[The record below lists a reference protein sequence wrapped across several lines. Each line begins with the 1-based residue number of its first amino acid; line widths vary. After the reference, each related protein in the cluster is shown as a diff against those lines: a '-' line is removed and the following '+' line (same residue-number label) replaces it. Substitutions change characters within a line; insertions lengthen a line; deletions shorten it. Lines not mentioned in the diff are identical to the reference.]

1 MGVPACKEGDMKTRI
16 TEMLN
21 IRYPIIQG
29 GMVHVAEP
37 PLSAAVSNAGGLG
50 ILTGSLWEPDE
61 LSKKIRET
69 KKLTDEPF
77 ALNFT
82 PTCEH
87 LEENLDVCIQEKVS
101 AVTYG
106 RGRRT
111 TDLVSG
117 KLWPH
122 GILSIPVVAT
132 VKQACRVEEEGA
144 HAVIVS
150 GSEAGGH
157 VSRVS
162 TMAVLP
168 LVTERVGI
176 PVIAAGGFGDGR
188 GLAAAL
194 ALGAEAIQM
203 GTRFICTKES
213 VAHPATKDMILGA
226 SESDTIVTGE
236 ITGLRIRVLKNRLTE
251 AFEDLEE
258 RRAPAGDFNRLGLG
272 KLRMGLVDGDTDQGS
287 VPAGQIAGLVD
298 DLPSCEE
305 LLQRMVREAGEA
317 LTRMNAIWAA

>member
-1 MGVPACKEGDMKTRI
+1 MKTRI
-16 TEMLN
+16 TELLN
-21 IRYPIIQG
+21 IKYPIIQG

-37 PLSAAVSNAGGLG
+37 PLAAAVSNAGGLG
-50 ILTGSLWEPDE
+50 ILTGSLWTPDE
-61 LSKKIRET
+61 LADKIRET
-69 KKLTDEPF
+69 KMLTDKPF

-106 RGRRT
+106 RGRHT
-111 TDLVSG
+111 TDLVSS

-122 GILSIPVVAT
+122 GIVSIPVVAT
-132 VKQACRVEEEGA
+132 AKQAQRVEKEGA
-144 HAVIVS
+144 HALIIS

-162 TMAVLP
+162 TLAILP
-168 LVTERVGI
+168 QVTGIVKI

-188 GLAAAL
+188 GLTAAL

-203 GTRFICTKES
+203 GTRFICTQES
-213 VAHPATKDMILGA
+213 VAHPETKDMILRATEG
-226 SESDTIVTGE
+226 DTIVTGE
-236 ITGLRIRVLKNRLTE
+236 ITGLRIRVLRNKLTE

-258 RRAPAGDFNRLGLG
+258 RRAPRKEFDRLGLG
-272 KLRMGLVDGDTDQGS
+272 KLKLGLVGGDTDSGS
-287 VPAGQIAGLVD
+287 VPAGQIAGIVTD
-298 DLPSCEE
+298 IPSCEALIE
-305 LLQRMVREAGEA
+305 RIMREAEDALQRMNV
-317 LTRMNAIWAA
+317 IWASE